1 MLTTEKYISNPLDPF
16 VINLDEEFDKA
27 YFNKDISKIRLSID
41 KAEMN
46 KRELDLLSQ
55 AKLCYSLGTSYGDIA
70 SLDEAQDTEKNL
82 EMQLFY
88 LQKSIQLIPSL
99 DTDNPILRPW
109 INSLLLPL
117 YTNYANVLEKCGR
130 KSKAIEFY
138 HLALNVNP
146 DFSMAIGNA
155 GVAYYHYAI
164 VVPDSIHSDYINH
177 FAYHYLKKAIK
188 LGGFPEPKVKEIF
201 TTYIE
206 NYDLDYEKEK
216 LIPPLNIPQF
226 TYPEVELNYRNWA
239 LKNKLFL
246 NPLNDL
252 PVSELC
258 FAADVLHLPNM
269 VVNIDEKPV
278 LHGLYNQLKQEY
290 IFVRHL
296 LYETLEAPTDVHYA
310 DKDTYLL
317 QFADYP
323 LYSIRCEKLKTV
335 FRISYSLLDKVAFF
349 INNYFKLGIKERDIN
364 FRSIWKLKKEG
375 RNSYEYRNVL
385 EPEKNYFLNSLYWIS
400 KELFDTKEFS
410 TNPRAEE
417 LNKLRNSLEHKYV
430 KIYSEDY
437 PVRNNGE
444 IDDLAI
450 YLSENRLKMIT
461 LDLLKLTREVLINLS
476 LAVNMKE
483 IQNKSFEEHVIPTV
497 GFLKYEDE
505 WKL

>member
-1 MLTTEKYISNPLDPF
+1 MLTIEKNTPNPFDPF
-16 VINLDEEFDKA
+16 VINLDEEFDEA
-27 YFNKDISKIRLSID
+27 YFNKDISMIKLSIE

-46 KRELDLLSQ
+46 KLELDLLSQ
-55 AKLCYSLGTSYGDIA
+55 AKLYYSLGTSYGDIA
-70 SLDEAQDTEKNL
+70 TLDEAQDTEKNL

-88 LQKSIQLIPSL
+88 FQKSIQLIPSL

-109 INSLLLPL
+109 IKGLLLPL

-138 HLALNVNP
+138 HLALEVNS

-155 GVAYYHYAI
+155 GVAYYHYAL
-164 VVPDSIHSDYINH
+164 VVPDPIHSDYINY
-177 FAYHYLKKAIK
+177 FAYHYLKKSIK
-188 LGGFPEPKVKEIF
+188 LGEFPEPKVKEIF

-226 TYPEVELNYRNWA
+226 TYPEAELNYRNWA
-239 LKNKLFL
+239 LKNRLFL

-252 PVSELC
+252 PVTELC

-278 LHGLYNQLKQEY
+278 LHGLYNQLKQEF
-290 IFVRHL
+290 IFARHL
-296 LYETLEAPTDVHYA
+296 LYETQEAPTAVHYA
-310 DKDTYLL
+310 DKDTCLL

-323 LYSIRCEKLKTV
+323 VYSMRSEKLKTV

-349 INNYFKLGIKERDIN
+349 INNYYKLGIKERDIN
-364 FRSIWKLKKEG
+364 FRSIWRQKKDG
-375 RNSYEYRNVL
+375 KNGYEYRNIL
-385 EPEKNYFLNSLYWIS
+385 KPEKNYFLNSLYWIS
-400 KELFDTKEFS
+400 KEVFEIKAFS
-410 TNPRAEE
+410 TNPIAEE
-417 LNKLRNSLEHKYV
+417 FDKLRNSLEHKYV
-430 KIYSEDY
+430 KIYSQDY
-437 PVRNNGE
+437 PIRNNGE

-450 YLSENRLKMIT
+450 YLSEDSLKVMT
-461 LDLLKLTREVLINLS
+461 FDLLKLIREVLINLS
-476 LAVNMKE
+476 LTVNAEE
-483 IQNKSFEEHVIPTV
+483 INKKPIEEEGLFKVSFI
-497 GFLKYEDE
+497 KYEDE